1 MTRGKI
7 RAGEAVLVGGV
18 RTGEPRHPRD
28 RLPTLFYITQ
38 PLLLK
43 RFAQLRHFSVT
54 RYALR
59 SRRFW
64 STEAVIYA
72 SPLFQSIGLSLRL
85 CLFSIGVASA

>member
-43 RFAQLRHFSVT
+43 RFAQF
-54 RYALR
+54 
-59 SRRFW
+59 
-64 STEAVIYA
+64 
-72 SPLFQSIGLSLRL
+72 
-85 CLFSIGVASA
+85 

>member
-43 RFAQLRHFSVT
+43 RFAQDRLALLT
-54 RYALR
+54 LLR
-59 SRRFW
+59 SEPPCSGDCF
-64 STEAVIYA
+64 
-72 SPLFQSIGLSLRL
+72 RL
-85 CLFSIGVASA
+85 ACLGVS